1 MAVLRVIKEKNYVVM
16 SNIHL
21 REKEMSLKA
30 KGLLSVILSLP
41 ENWKYSTEGLV
52 SICAEQESAI
62 TSALKE
68 LKEFGYLEIQKRM
81 PNQTESGRIEYIY
94 NIYEKPQERL
104 RQGHKKQ
111 DLENLGLEIQGLENQ
126 GQLNIYNQYTD
137 KEDIDIYTHK
147 GTEKQG
153 YEKTPLD
160 RFLSKWKVSANALA
174 NYPAGKI
181 GGMDWDRVSE
191 KVEQSELLKG
201 RKDIYF
207 FVKNYE
213 RILDGSFDDD
223 NFKKPSK
230 KKEEEI
236 DPDFDYRR
244 FSDIK
249 YEK

>member
-1 MAVLRVIKEKNYVVM
+1 
-16 SNIHL
+16 
-21 REKEMSLKA
+21 
-30 KGLLSVILSLP
+30 
-41 ENWKYSTEGLV
+41 
-52 SICAEQESAI
+52 
-62 TSALKE
+62 
-68 LKEFGYLEIQKRM
+68 
-81 PNQTESGRIEYIY
+81 
-94 NIYEKPQERL
+94 
-104 RQGHKKQ
+104 
-111 DLENLGLEIQGLENQ
+111 
-126 GQLNIYNQYTD
+126 
-137 KEDIDIYTHK
+137 
-147 GTEKQG
+147 
-153 YEKTPLD
+153 
-160 RFLSKWKVSANALA
+160 
-174 NYPAGKI
+174 
-181 GGMDWDRVSE
+181 MDWDRVSE